1 MESDPNDT
9 RLDELFAAARKA
21 ELYSPD
27 KEYGFETRV
36 MAKIRAKRGSEIPFL
51 SWAWRL
57 IPVFV
62 SLLILMGI
70 WTYVSETRSM
80 IDLSA
85 ITSIGNEEAV
95 LTAFL
100 TGE

>member
-1 MESDPNDT
+1 MENDPNDDK
-9 RLDELFAAARKA
+9 LDGLFAAARKA
-21 ELYSPD
+21 KLYKPD
-27 KEYGFETRV
+27 TEYGFETRV
-36 MAKIRAKRGSEIPFL
+36 MAKIRATREGQRSYL
-51 SWAWRL
+51 LWAWRF

-62 SLLILMGI
+62 SIVILLGI
-70 WTYVSETRSM
+70 WIYASESRSM

-85 ITSIGNEEAV
+85 LIRIGNEEAT